1 MNNTNTENIGYL
13 VVRVS
18 TARGAI
24 PLENATVSIRGS
36 TLQNSGIIYSLETDI
51 SGLTSRLPL
60 PAPPRSNSLSPEQ
73 ETPYS
78 LWNIDVFCKGFISAR
93 YFGVPVYSGVT
104 SVQNAELVPLSE
116 GFMPYENIIESETP
130 NL

>member
-1 MNNTNTENIGYL
+1 MKDISTESIGYL

-24 PLENATVSIRGS
+24 PLENATVSIRGA
-36 TLQNSGIIYSLETDI
+36 TPQNSGIIYSLETDV
-51 SGLTSRLPL
+51 SGLTPRLPL
-60 PAPPRSNSLSPEQ
+60 PTPPKDNSLSPDQ
-73 ETPYS
+73 GTPYS
-78 LWNIDVFCKGFISAR
+78 LWSIDVFCKGFITAR
-93 YFGVPVYSGVT
+93 YESVPVYSGIT

-116 GFMPYENIIESETP
+116 GFMPSESVSESETP